1 MAEHVSESQADGAGK
16 GQTPSALG
24 LAGRLAQVLR
34 EHAPPRYFTME
45 QYDAE
50 GEIVEVWEG
59 HPLEPGEDG
68 VRAVII
74 TGTDYAEPRTDW
86 RERGIVPPQ
95 GYHPSLWRA

>member
-1 MAEHVSESQADGAGK
+1 MAEHVSESQAGGLGQ

-24 LAGRLAQVLR
+24 LAGSLAQALR
-34 EHAPPRYFTME
+34 KQTPPHYFTME

-74 TGTDYAEPRTDW
+74 TGTDYAKPRTDW
-86 RERGIVPPQ
+86 RERGIVPPE
-95 GYHPSLWRA
+95 GYHRSVWRD